1 MDIAFIRQKFNPF
14 GGAELDLQNT
24 INELA
29 TNSKFNITLLS
40 RNWES
45 ENLDSSI
52 KIHKLNPFYIGRTWR
67 DFSFANHVYQYLQK
81 NQFDIV
87 QSNERIIGSQI
98 FRAGDG
104 LHISWLNICQYF
116 FKKKLTSFSL
126 YHNYQLINEKKLLN
140 SKQLKT
146 VICIAKLGREEVCK
160 YYPECKAELP
170 IFYIGVDLNKFTPR
184 LNDRSRIK
192 IAKTIANEKNN
203 WSAEKLTLIFVGSG
217 FRRKGLNYAIAAIA
231 NTKDI
236 QLIIIGAD
244 KNQNRFKK
252 MAENLKVDHRIY
264 FAGGQKNV
272 IDFYHS
278 ADALILP
285 TIYDPFGIVVLE
297 ALACGLPVITTT
309 NCGAKD
315 LIIEN
320 QNGYIIDDFTNISFS
335 KKIEKLKEKKL
346 LEEMGKAARE
356 KALDYSIE
364 KKTQE
369 IINFY
374 KSY

>member
-1 MDIAFIRQKFNPF
+1 
-14 GGAELDLQNT
+14 
-24 INELA
+24 
-29 TNSKFNITLLS
+29 
-40 RNWES
+40 
-45 ENLDSSI
+45 
-52 KIHKLNPFYIGRTWR
+52 
-67 DFSFANHVYQYLQK
+67 
-81 NQFDIV
+81 
-87 QSNERIIGSQI
+87 
-98 FRAGDG
+98 
-104 LHISWLNICQYF
+104 
-116 FKKKLTSFSL
+116 
-126 YHNYQLINEKKLLN
+126 
-140 SKQLKT
+140 
-146 VICIAKLGREEVCK
+146 
-160 YYPECKAELP
+160 
-170 IFYIGVDLNKFTPR
+170 
-184 LNDRSRIK
+184 
-192 IAKTIANEKNN
+192 
-203 WSAEKLTLIFVGSG
+203 
-217 FRRKGLNYAIAAIA
+217 
-231 NTKDI
+231 
-236 QLIIIGAD
+236 
-244 KNQNRFKK
+244 